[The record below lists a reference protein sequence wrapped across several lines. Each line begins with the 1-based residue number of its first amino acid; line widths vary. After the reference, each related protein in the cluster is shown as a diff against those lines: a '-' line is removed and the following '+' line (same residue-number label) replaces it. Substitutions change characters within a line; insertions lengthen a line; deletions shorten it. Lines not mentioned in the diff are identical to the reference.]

1 MKHILNLFHGL
12 YICGS
17 LWFKHVSS
25 HSTLNLHLTKLP
37 DFHLSLNTT
46 LKSTFLGPKYEVR
59 PNLHIVHSTVNVF
72 ATLGMFIL

>member
-25 HSTLNLHLTKLP
+25 QSTLNLHLTKLP

-46 LKSTFLGPKYEVR
+46 LKEYLPWSQ
-59 PNLHIVHSTVNVF
+59 I
-72 ATLGMFIL
+72 